1 MSKWK
6 KRKGFWWPSFWLAVF
21 LYLALSL
28 ARSFFLK
35 QVGNRLQKSF
45 EIGQIELTYL
55 PPALTIRNLRSK
67 GSNPAISLDSL
78 RVSISILSLF
88 SKEKRVGAE
97 IEHPVVSYNEKV
109 RPVQAKSS
117 SAGGPNWP
125 LDLPLLIESGYV
137 HNGQFSLSLKQAILF
152 LRVSRPFSG

>member
-6 KRKGFWWPSFWLAVF
+6 KRKGLVAVILVAVF

-35 QVGNRLQKSF
+35 QVGQRLQKSF

-55 PPALTIRNLRSK
+55 PPALTIRNLRSR
-67 GSNPAISLDSL
+67 GSNPAVSLDSL

-88 SKEKRVGAE
+88 S
-97 IEHPVVSYNEKV
+97 N
-109 RPVQAKSS
+109 
-117 SAGGPNWP
+117 
-125 LDLPLLIESGYV
+125 
-137 HNGQFSLSLKQAILF
+137 
-152 LRVSRPFSG
+152 